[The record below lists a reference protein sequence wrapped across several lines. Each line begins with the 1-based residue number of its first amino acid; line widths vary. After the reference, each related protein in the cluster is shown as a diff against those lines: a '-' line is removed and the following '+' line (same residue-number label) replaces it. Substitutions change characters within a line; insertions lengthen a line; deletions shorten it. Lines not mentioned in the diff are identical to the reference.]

1 MLNDRPEDHALT
13 SAPNSA
19 GTLLL
24 LGPGEP
30 RAPTAILSPAK
41 RAALRAC
48 LEGGILV
55 RQVGVWTSPSAGPGS
70 GVTVA
75 DLGRDGMLARNIL
88 LGSASA
94 KLTGRGSWFART
106 ILTPPY
112 KSPETEPTASP
123 LPATP
128 AYSGPVG

>member
-1 MLNDRPEDHALT
+1 MTMLNDRPADHAFT

-19 GTLLL
+19 GNLLL

-41 RAALRAC
+41 RAALCAC

-55 RQVGVWTSPSAGPGS
+55 RQVGVWTSPSAGPVYRPIS

-75 DLGRDGMLARNIL
+75 DLGRDGMLALNIL
-88 LGSASA
+88 RGSASA

-106 ILTPPY
+106 ILT
-112 KSPETEPTASP
+112 ETAGQEF
-123 LPATP
+123 
-128 AYSGPVG
+128 GN